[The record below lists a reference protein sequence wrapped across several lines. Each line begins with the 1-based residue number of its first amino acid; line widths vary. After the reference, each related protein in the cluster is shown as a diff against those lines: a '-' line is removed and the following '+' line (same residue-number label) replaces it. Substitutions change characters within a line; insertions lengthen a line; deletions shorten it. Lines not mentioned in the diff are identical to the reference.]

1 MNNYFYFYS
10 KIMYHFIKVFDVN
23 YVSVGIN
30 KNTKRKYYVFP
41 KSEKLDKIIALYNTI
56 KHSI

>member
-1 MNNYFYFYS
+1 MNNYFYCYS
-10 KIMYHFIKVFDVN
+10 KRMYHFIKVFGVN
-23 YVSVGIN
+23 YVSGGIN
-30 KNTKRKYYVFP
+30 KNTKRKYYVFS

>member
-1 MNNYFYFYS
+1 
-10 KIMYHFIKVFDVN
+10 MYHFIKVFDVN

-41 KSEKLDKIIALYNTI
+41 KSEKAIFFPSRKLKV
-56 KHSI
+56 